1 MTAADPRDGLR
12 AKCPRCGDNDPL
24 ATQVSVD
31 SCRGF
36 KYAVMTCRCGH
47 GEVAAYYDDDRS
59 LQDLSDKFYRLAHA
73 RPEAADAP
81 PTGVLRIPEQPGLD
95 PITCY
100 FEDYA
105 PGRGRITIA
114 CYGDAWTAAWG
125 AMGNRTVREF
135 VASVSSDYLACS
147 LLELTP
153 AATRRRKYAE
163 RIASAVIAA
172 LTPDQ
177 SP

>member
-1 MTAADPRDGLR
+1 MTTKPMTPADPRDGLPELPEAALIEQSTYLSRDYDRYYTADQMR
-12 AKCPRCGDNDPL
+12 A
-24 ATQVSVD
+24 
-31 SCRGF
+31 
-36 KYAVMTCRCGH
+36 YAHQCI
-47 GEVAAYYDDDRS
+47 
-59 LQDLSDKFYRLAHA
+59 AHA
-73 RPEAADAP
+73 RPEAVDEATTDA
-81 PTGVLRIPEQPGLD
+81 LRIPEQPGLD

-135 VASVSSDYLACS
+135 VASAPPDYLACS
-147 LLELTP
+147 MLELTP
-153 AATRRRKYAE
+153 ATTRRRKYAE